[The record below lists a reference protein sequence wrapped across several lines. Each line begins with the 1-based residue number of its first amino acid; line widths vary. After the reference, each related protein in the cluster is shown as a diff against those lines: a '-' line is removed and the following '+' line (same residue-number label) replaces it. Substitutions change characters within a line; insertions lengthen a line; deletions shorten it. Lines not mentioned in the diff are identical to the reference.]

1 MTNLEW
7 LMIGWIALSTCG
19 YMFAI
24 LWYAPK
30 IGARRWAEHFEKEP
44 SAQESLIKI
53 LMGKDDTGVIPIIV
67 SACGE
72 VVTENLKKTFQGYQ
86 GKSMQMLEKS
96 FDPEGAIK
104 MNKQLE
110 EYPFYVRVILQ
121 KVLEKY
127 GGALG
132 QASTETP
139 EVGQILGKIG
149 LDKP

>member
-7 LMIGWIALSTCG
+7 LMIGWIAISTTG
-19 YMFAI
+19 YMIAI

-30 IGARRWAEHFEKEP
+30 LGARRWAEHFEREP
-44 SAQESLIKI
+44 TAQESLIKI
-53 LMGKDDTGVIPIIV
+53 LMGKNDDGVIPIIV

-86 GKSMQMLEKS
+86 GKSMQMLEKA
-96 FDPEGAIK
+96 FDEDGAVAMGK
-104 MNKQLE
+104 ELE

-132 QASTETP
+132 QASAEQP
-139 EVGQILGKIG
+139 EIAQMLGKIG

>member
-1 MTNLEW
+1 
-7 LMIGWIALSTCG
+7 MIAWIAFSTCA
-19 YMFAI
+19 YFVAI
-24 LWYAPK
+24 LWVAPK
-30 IGARRWAEHFEKEP
+30 LGARRWAEHFEKEP

-53 LMGKDDTGVIPIIV
+53 LMGKDDMGVIPIIV

-86 GKSMQMLEKS
+86 GKSMQMLEKA
-96 FDPEGAIK
+96 FDEDGAMK
-104 MNKQLE
+104 MSKELD

-121 KVLEKY
+121 KVMEKY

>member
-1 MTNLEW
+1 MSGLEW
-7 LMIGWIALSTCG
+7 LMIGWIAISTLG
-19 YMFAI
+19 YGIAI

-30 IGARRWAEHFEKEP
+30 IGARRWQQHFEEEQ
-44 SAQESLIKI
+44 SAQDSLLKI
-53 LMGKDDTGVIPIIV
+53 LMGRDNDGVIPVIV
-67 SACGE
+67 GACGE

-96 FDPEGAIK
+96 FDPEGAMKI
-104 MNKQLE
+104 NKELE

-132 QASTETP
+132 QASAETP
-139 EVGQILGKIG
+139 EVAQVLGKIG